1 MAQNEP
7 FGFGL
12 EEAAST
18 EVQAKKL
25 LGFKTPARSIV
36 SLPMGRASRIHRP
49 KDKFCA
55 RETLKMATEKK
66 TPKAGTE
73 NDATSGMGNIL
84 ARNGR
89 TANSRHETLVSPAK
103 MTTIPGDRLPAH
115 IAQ

>member
-1 MAQNEP
+1 MAWFQ
-7 FGFGL
+7 
-12 EEAAST
+12 AASN
-18 EVQAKKL
+18 EVRAKKL

-73 NDATSGMGNIL
+73 NDATLRAVATSAL
-84 ARNGR
+84 LDPVFA
-89 TANSRHETLVSPAK
+89 ASASAS
-103 MTTIPGDRLPAH
+103 
-115 IAQ
+115 